1 MFGRREKVYVGKEVM
16 TEIASQPKI
25 QKYADPLRN
34 PTYMDAKDSLTPVYR
49 SGWRWEKERAQR
61 QSRQL

>member
-25 QKYADPLRN
+25 QKYADPLRS
-34 PTYMDAKDSLTPVYR
+34 PTYMDAKDSLTPVYG
-49 SGWRWEKERAQR
+49 SG
-61 QSRQL
+61 